1 MFRKTSL
8 RLTALY
14 LTIIMF
20 ISLAFSVSIYQV
32 SVRELDKGLKHQR
45 ETLVIGLRK
54 IDIRTLD
61 SQRLL
66 ITTPAEMLNESKANL
81 ILNLLMVNLTI
92 LVGGGF
98 LSYYLARRTLK
109 PIEDA
114 HEAQKRFTSDASH
127 ELRTPIAVMQ
137 TEIEVS
143 LMDKNLTLAD
153 AKKQLS
159 SNLEELGHLTS
170 LSEGLLR
177 LARLEDN
184 ELVKKQ
190 VDLKSILD
198 SAIGRVGP
206 RAEKKSITIIVKNE
220 AKQKFLADRSSI
232 EEAVVIILDNA
243 IKYSPKESTVEISN
257 AKDQQNI
264 KIAIKDQGPG
274 IDKADLPHIFERFY
288 RSNKARSK
296 DVDNSYGL
304 GLSIAKKIVDIHGG
318 KICVDSKP
326 DHGSTFTIIVPI
338 K

>member
-1 MFRKTSL
+1 M
-8 RLTALY
+8 Y

-20 ISLAFSVSIYQV
+20 ISLAFSISLYQV
-32 SVRELDKGLKHQR
+32 SVRELDKSLKHQR
-45 ETLVIGLRK
+45 DTLVIGLRK
-54 IDIRTLD
+54 IDITSLD
-61 SQRLL
+61 SKRLF
-66 ITTPAEMLNESKANL
+66 ISTPSDMLNESKASL
-81 ILNLLMVNLTI
+81 VVNLLMVNLLI

-109 PIEDA
+109 PIEEA

-143 LMDKNLTLAD
+143 LMDDNLTLKD

-190 VDLKSILD
+190 VDLKSIVD
-198 SAIGRVGP
+198 SAINRVSP
-206 RAEKKSITIIVKNE
+206 LAKMKSITIIVKNE
-220 AKQKFLADRSSI
+220 SKQKFMADRSSI
-232 EEAVVIILDNA
+232 EEAIVIILDNA
-243 IKYSPKESTVEISN
+243 IKYSPKKSTIELSN
-257 AKDQQNI
+257 TKDQQNI

-274 IDKADLPHIFERFY
+274 IDKNDLPHIFERFY
-288 RSNKARSK
+288 RSSKSRNK
-296 DVDNSYGL
+296 DTENSYGL

-318 KICVDSKP
+318 KICVDSKA